1 MSHFPRTH
9 LPMEDPPFTASIL
22 LVDDRPDKLLAL
34 ESILEGLHQPLV
46 KVRSGDEALRQLL
59 ARDFAVI
66 LLDVNMPGMDGFET
80 AALIRQR
87 KRSEATPIIF
97 ISAINDTE
105 NHVSRGYSLGAV
117 DYILSPVVP
126 EILRAKI
133 AVFVDLFLKTEQVKR
148 QAAEHAQLLHEQTAR
163 VQAERAR
170 ERMAFLAEAG
180 NVLAGSLDYDQTFT
194 NLARLVVPRLAEF
207 CLIDRID
214 EAGNLEQVAVAH
226 RDSAQ
231 EAVLRQIR
239 YPDASEPTHGA
250 YRVYHTGT
258 AFVRNSVDE
267 SLIGELVPEADRPLL
282 RLLGPTS
289 FAAVPL
295 RARGEVIGSIT
306 MVHTEP
312 GLTYS
317 DDDLWLAGELA
328 QRAALA
334 LDNVELYREANR
346 AREEAE
352 AANLSKDRFLAMLSH
367 ELRTPLTPV
376 ITHLVKLAVDD
387 TVPEALRHPLEVI
400 RRNVELEAR
409 LIDDLLDLT
418 RVGSGKIHLEM
429 KVVDV
434 HALLRNALEICRPDL
449 DAKGLQ
455 LHLDLAA
462 TTPHVMADP
471 ARLQQVF
478 WNIIKNAVKF
488 TAKGS
493 IQISTRAD
501 PDDGLVITVRDTG
514 VGISGDLL
522 ARVFQPFEQ
531 ARRGTQGGL
540 GLGLTITKSLV
551 DLHSG
556 KIAIDSQGENQ
567 GTTVKVTL
575 PVVAEQPSTAAD
587 HRPQPAAGDGNSLRI
602 LLLEDH
608 VDTNE
613 SLTLLL
619 EIQGYTV
626 RSAFDVASALELAS
640 KEDFDLFLS
649 DLGLPDGSPAS
660 VMKKVAERNGTVGV
674 ALSGFGMEKDVK
686 MSRGFG
692 FSHHLVKPVDVGR
705 LAEILEQCRDQAKI
719 TC

>member
-1 MSHFPRTH
+1 MTHFPRIP
-9 LPMEDPPFTASIL
+9 LVVDDPPQTANIL

-34 ESILEGLHQPLV
+34 ESILDGLHQNLV

-66 LLDVNMPGMDGFET
+66 LLDVNMPGLDGFET
-80 AALIRQR
+80 AALIRRR

-117 DYILSPVVP
+117 DYILTPVVP
-126 EILRAKI
+126 EILRAKV
-133 AVFVDLFLKTEQVKR
+133 AVFVDLYLKSRQLQR
-148 QAAEHAQLLHEQTAR
+148 QAEEHAQLLHEQAAR
-163 VQAERAR
+163 VQAEKAR

-180 NVLAGSLDYDQTFT
+180 NVLAGSLDYQQTFT

-207 CLIDRID
+207 CVIDRID
-214 EAGNLEQVAVAH
+214 ADGRLHQVAVAH
-226 RDSAQ
+226 HDASQ
-231 EAVLRQIR
+231 EDLLRRIR
-239 YPDASEPTHGA
+239 YPDPGEAGHAA
-250 YRVYHTGT
+250 YRVYRTGSP
-258 AFVRNSVDE
+258 FVENRVDDA
-267 SLIGELVPEADRPLL
+267 LIAEMVPEADRPLFR
-282 RLLGPTS
+282 RLGLTS

-306 MVHTEP
+306 MAHTGE
-312 GLTYS
+312 GMTYG

-334 LDNVELYREANR
+334 LDNVELYQQANR

-376 ITHLVKLAVDD
+376 MTHLVKLAADES
-387 TVPEALRHPLEVI
+387 VPEPLRHPLEVI

-418 RVGSGKIHLEM
+418 RVGSGKFHLET

-434 HALLRNALEICRPDL
+434 HELLRNVTEICRPDIES
-449 DAKGLQ
+449 KELQ
-455 LHLDLAA
+455 LELDLAA
-462 TTPHVMADP
+462 PAPHVRADP

-478 WNIIKNAVKF
+478 WNIIKNSVKF
-488 TAKGS
+488 TDRGS
-493 IQISTRAD
+493 IHISTRMEA
-501 PDDGLVITVRDTG
+501 GETVAIVVRDTG
-514 VGISGDLL
+514 TGISASVLS
-522 ARVFQPFEQ
+522 RVFQPFEQ
-531 ARRGTQGGL
+531 AERGTQGGL

-556 KIAIDSQGENQ
+556 GIVIDSPGKGH
-567 GTTVKVTL
+567 GTTVTVTL
-575 PVVAEQPSTAAD
+575 PAVAEQPSRSAD
-587 HRPQPAAGDGNSLRI
+587 SLPAGNPAGENLKI

-619 EIQGYTV
+619 ELRGYTV
-626 RSAFDVASALELAS
+626 RSALNVAAALDLAS
-640 KEDFDLFLS
+640 SEHFDLLLS
-649 DLGLPDGSPAS
+649 DLGLPDGTPAA
-660 VMKKVAERNGTVGV
+660 VMKKVAERNGTIGV
-674 ALSGFGMEKDVK
+674 ALSGFGMERDVE

-705 LAEILEQCRDQAKI
+705 LMEILEQCRPNPGLVCK
-719 TC
+719 